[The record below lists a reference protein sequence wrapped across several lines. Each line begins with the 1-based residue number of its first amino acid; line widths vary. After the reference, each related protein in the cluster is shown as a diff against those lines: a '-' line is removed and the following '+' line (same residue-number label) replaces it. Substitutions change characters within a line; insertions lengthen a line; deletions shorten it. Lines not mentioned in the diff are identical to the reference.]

1 MPYFQGAMTSHIKIG
16 NRKIG
21 PGEKCFVIAEVAQAH
36 EGSLGQ
42 AHAFIDAAAAAGADA
57 IKFQTH
63 IAAAESTR
71 DEQFRIPMSGQDK
84 TRYDYWK
91 RMEFTPEQW
100 AALTVHAKEAGLI
113 FLSSAFSVEAV
124 ELLKKIGM
132 PAWKIGSGEFR
143 SAELMAA
150 MVKTKKPILL
160 STGMSRYDEVK
171 DAVKTFQQ
179 AKAPFALL
187 QCTSNYPTSLE
198 DVGLNVI
205 EEYRARYKCPVG
217 LSDHS
222 GTSYPSLAAM
232 AQGANIL
239 ELHVTFDHLSYGPD
253 VPASVTFDELAF
265 ICDARDSFHVMARN
279 PVDKDKMAIK
289 MEKMR
294 GLFTKSVALT
304 SPQKKGTVI
313 SVKML
318 APKKPGTGIPFTE
331 KDKLVGLRLKRDVP
345 SDRLLTWEDVDRAR
359 A

>member
-1 MPYFQGAMTSHIKIG
+1 MSHIKIG
-16 NRKIG
+16 SHKIG
-21 PGEKCFVIAEVAQAH
+21 EGEKCFVIAEVAQAH

-42 AHAFIDAAAAAGADA
+42 AFAFIDAAAAVGAGA

-71 DEQFRIPMSGQDK
+71 DEAFRVPMSGQDK

-100 AALTVHAKEAGLI
+100 AVLAKHAKELDII

-132 PAWKIGSGEFR
+132 PAWKIGSGEFK
-143 SAELMAA
+143 SAELMRA
-150 MVKTKKPILL
+150 MIKTKKPILL

-171 DAVKTFQQ
+171 DSVKIFQQ
-179 AKAPFALL
+179 NKTPFAIL
-187 QCTSNYPTSLE
+187 QCTSHYPTAYE
-198 DVGLNVI
+198 NIGLNVL
-205 EEYRARYKCPVG
+205 EEYRSRYKCPVG

-222 GTSYPSLAAM
+222 GTPYPALAAM
-232 AQGANIL
+232 AQDANMI
-239 ELHVTFDHLSYGPD
+239 ELHVTFDPLSYGPD

-265 ICDARDSFHVMARN
+265 ICDARDAYHVMAQN
-279 PVDKDKMAIK
+279 PVDKDKMAAK

-294 GLFTKSVALT
+294 GLFTKSVALAA
-304 SPQKKGTVI
+304 PQKKGTVI
-313 SVKML
+313 SAKML

-345 SDRLLTWEDVDRAR
+345 SDRLLNWEDVDRAK